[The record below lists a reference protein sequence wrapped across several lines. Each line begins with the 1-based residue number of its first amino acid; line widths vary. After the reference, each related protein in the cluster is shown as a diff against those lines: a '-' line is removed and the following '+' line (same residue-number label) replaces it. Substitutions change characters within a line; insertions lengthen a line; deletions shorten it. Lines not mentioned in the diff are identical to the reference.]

1 METILTQF
9 ASAEAH
15 AAEKADLFSSLGIDW
30 KLLILQ
36 TVAFLILLV
45 ILRKWVYPPL
55 AAMLDKREKDMR
67 TAEKAAQSARDNAD
81 KAEKMTNE
89 LMRKARAEAS
99 DIVAAAHE
107 EAASVVEQA
116 AAKATAKSETIVSA
130 AQAEIAKEVEQV
142 KKALHNETLE
152 LVAEATGK
160 VLNEKVD
167 AKTDAT
173 LIATAVKEVA

>member
-45 ILRKWVYPPL
+45 IFSALSALSRADC
-55 AAMLDKREKDMR
+55 AAF
-67 TAEKAAQSARDNAD
+67 SAVRMSFSRLSSIAD

-99 DIVAAAHE
+99 DIVAAARE

-130 AQAEIAKEVEQV
+130 AQAEIAKEVEQA

-160 VLNEKVD
+160 VLHEKVD

>member
-9 ASAEAH
+9 ASAEPAQS
-15 AAEKADLFSSLGIDW
+15 DLFGSLGIDW
-30 KLLILQ
+30 KMLILQ
-36 TVAFLILLV
+36 TIAFLILLAV
-45 ILRKWVYPPL
+45 LRKWVYPPL
-55 AAMLDKREKDMR
+55 VAMLEKREKDLR
-67 TAEKAAQSARDNAD
+67 TADKAAKSARENAD

-89 LMRKARAEAS
+89 LMRKARAEAN
-99 DIVAAAHE
+99 DIVAAARE
-107 EAASVVEQA
+107 EATAVVEQA
-116 AAKATAKSETIVSA
+116 VAKATVKSETIISA
-130 AQAEIAKEVEQV
+130 AQAEIAKEVEQA

-167 AKTDAT
+167 TKTDAT

>member
-55 AAMLDKREKDMR
+55 ATMLDKREKDMR
-67 TAEKAAQSARDNAD
+67 AAEKAAQSARDNAD

-99 DIVAAAHE
+99 DIVAAARE
-107 EAASVVEQA
+107 EAAS
-116 AAKATAKSETIVSA
+116 ATAKSETIVSA
-130 AQAEIAKEVEQV
+130 AQAEIAKEVEQA

-160 VLNEKVD
+160 VLGEKLD
-167 AKTDAT
+167 AKKDAK
-173 LIATAVKEVA
+173 LISTALKEAE

>member
-55 AAMLDKREKDMR
+55 AAMLDKREKDM
-67 TAEKAAQSARDNAD
+67 SVLD
-81 KAEKMTNE
+81 
-89 LMRKARAEAS
+89 RK
-99 DIVAAAHE
+99 
-107 EAASVVEQA
+107 SVV
-116 AAKATAKSETIVSA
+116 
-130 AQAEIAKEVEQV
+130 
-142 KKALHNETLE
+142 
-152 LVAEATGK
+152 
-160 VLNEKVD
+160 
-167 AKTDAT
+167 
-173 LIATAVKEVA
+173 